1 MEPVSQAFD
10 TAAHGF
16 AFDVVKTLLIT
27 TTAVF
32 LVSLLVSPR
41 LGAGWF
47 WDLGNGFGFA
57 AFSGLLYLSLASA
70 RAMDHEA
77 HRQLA
82 YAVLLL
88 AALHVFWLLLG
99 DAVVVEY
106 LLPGAPLYMW
116 AGLAGFALLNLL
128 MLAALP
134 KYRQRIHKSRTGF
147 RRWHRGLTI
156 AVTAGS
162 AWHILM
168 AGHYL
173 RSPFQWLAFAAFAA
187 FASLAYRFGRDNN
200 DLDRRASRSYL
211 VVAAVAVVLFALVRN
226 TPS

>member
-1 MEPVSQAFD
+1 
-10 TAAHGF
+10 
-16 AFDVVKTLLIT
+16 VKTLLLT
-27 TTAVF
+27 TAAVF
-32 LVSLLVSPR
+32 LVSLLVSPT

-70 RAMDHEA
+70 RAMHHAA
-77 HRQLA
+77 HRRLA

-106 LLPGAPLYMW
+106 LVPGAPLYMW

-134 KYRQRIHKSRTGF
+134 RYRPRIHGSRADF
-147 RRWHRGLTI
+147 RRWHRALAI

-162 AWHILM
+162 AWHILV

-173 RSPFQWLAFAAFAA
+173 RSPLQWLAFAALAA
-187 FASLAYRFGRDNN
+187 FASFAYRFGRDNN
-200 DLDRRASRSYL
+200 DLDRRASRRYL
-211 VVAAVAVVLFALVRN
+211 VVAAVAVALFTLVRN